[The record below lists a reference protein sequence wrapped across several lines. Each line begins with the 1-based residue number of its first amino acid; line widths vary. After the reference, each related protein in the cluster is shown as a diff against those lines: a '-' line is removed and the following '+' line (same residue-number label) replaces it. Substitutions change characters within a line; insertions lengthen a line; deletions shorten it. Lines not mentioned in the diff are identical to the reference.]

1 MARPALNGDD
11 EETGIVRPHL
21 VATQLE
27 CGNLGCLCPQNTGSP
42 QIAAGSLYPYR
53 VVGHHDLR
61 GGHHQRYRLLRHE
74 YKRRLTRSERRDKR
88 AHGPTRRGT
97 LIVVLACEG
106 IVPRDSYGGPCQRLE
121 VNADGTTLGQE
132 GGVRHAICG
141 YAQDHAILIARCLVL
156 DQPMARLERSPLI
169 QGRKEIMHVLH
180 IRSAAQGLPG
190 R

>member
-1 MARPALNGDD
+1 MARPALNGGD

-27 CGNLGCLCPQNTGSP
+27 CGNLGCLYPQNTGAP
-42 QIAAGSLYPYR
+42 QQSAGRLYP
-53 VVGHHDLR
+53 
-61 GGHHQRYRLLRHE
+61 YRLLRHE
-74 YKRRLTRSERRDKR
+74 YKRRLAHSERRDKR
-88 AHGPTRRGT
+88 AYGPTRRGT
-97 LIVVLACEG
+97 LIVVLSCKG
-106 IVPRDSYGGPCQRLE
+106 IVPRDPYGSPCQRLE

-132 GGVRHAICG
+132 GSVRHAICG
-141 YAQDHAILIARCLVL
+141 YAQDHAILIARCLVF
-156 DQPMARLERSPLI
+156 DQPMARLERPPLI